1 MNMRYLIFF
10 SPEARKQEKQWNTR
24 IRFAHLSNINCLNNS
39 LNVVRG
45 VKSAGKRDRGAR
57 FYTSEI
63 SRRTYTL
70 SIPHLFF
77 LPGQSNRML
86 HWKSSCYISFLFR
99 RLSAHLRGLIR
110 CNSLRNPNSNYI
122 TNKYD
127 RYFLRKYWNQNWTSF
142 NEW

>member
-39 LNVVRG
+39 LSVVRG

-63 SRRTYTL
+63 SRRTYTS
-70 SIPHLFF
+70 SIPSLFAWPIKQDAPLKIESLYIF
-77 LPGQSNRML
+77 LVSMIICT
-86 HWKSSCYISFLFR
+86 SS
-99 RLSAHLRGLIR
+99 
-110 CNSLRNPNSNYI
+110 
-122 TNKYD
+122 
-127 RYFLRKYWNQNWTSF
+127 WF
-142 NEW
+142 N